1 MLMFNKGEKQ
11 LKMKLF
17 IVSSVFVLSAA
28 HLAYALSVDE
38 ASVAGTEVL
47 TSALTSKQLAIQRWF
62 AQLTYLQPR
71 DNWAGWGD
79 AINDV
84 DCDGNTCMRYEISGL
99 AYAAAVLASKTPA
112 YTGLAESV
120 MYDCIMRMIQKPVW
134 QYVELFDDFK
144 DQPTYPDPVAYK
156 NIMYSG
162 HLAQV
167 YNLQNLR
174 LTFFKLNPLPNFG
187 R

>member
-1 MLMFNKGEKQ
+1 MFNLVKQ
-11 LKMKLF
+11 PKMKLLNAA
-17 IVSSVFVLSAA
+17 SVFILSAA
-28 HLAYALSVDE
+28 HLTCSLIVE
-38 ASVAGTEVL
+38 ENSVAGTEVL
-47 TSALTSKQLAIQRWF
+47 TNALTSKQLAIQRWF

-71 DNWAGWGD
+71 DNWTGWGD

-112 YTGLAESV
+112 YTGLAESI

-174 LTFFKLNPLPNFG
+174 LTFF
-187 R
+187 